1 MKWNTYSNAVSQ
13 RETRRTIFSS
23 ELINE
28 AFSNI
33 VLDIGCGSGAV
44 LSRANRNTQ
53 KVGLEENIVQAK
65 IARDNVNCPIVVANA
80 TMLPFITNT
89 VGVIALFEVL
99 EHIPSSD
106 HETLS
111 KEIHRVLS
119 AQGRIVMSVPYNN
132 LLSKLFDPAWYFGHK
147 HFSRSQIAQ
156 WLIGGSLY
164 PTRIFTRAGKW
175 EILSMINLY
184 VCKHIFGKDMLFRQ
198 FFEGKRGHEFD
209 TVQNGYMNL
218 FAVGIK
224 H

>member
-1 MKWNTYSNAVSQ
+1 MKWNPYSNGISQ

-53 KVGLEENIVQAK
+53 KVGLEDNIVQAK
-65 IARDNVNCPIVVANA
+65 IARDNVNCPIS
-80 TMLPFITNT
+80 
-89 VGVIALFEVL
+89 VIALFEVL

-106 HETLS
+106 HEKLS
-111 KEIHRVLS
+111 KEIYRVLS
-119 AQGRIVMSVPYNN
+119 AHGRIVMSVPYNN
-132 LLSKLFDPAWYFGHK
+132 LLSKLFDPAWYFGHQ

-175 EILSMINLY
+175 EILSMMNLY